1 MFEND
6 IKTISNIYIME
17 NNQKKTS
24 TNNIGMSN
32 KKLSNYEKAL
42 QHYGITGKTPN
53 QVATWM
59 RYTPTMKAVNRQTGI
74 TKSVNISRES
84 SKYSIKV
91 EEELIKRWKNDSQI
105 QVQQSFTF
113 YGKKVNNKTGKL
125 QKIPFK
131 ILAEGTRANVK
142 FNALELFRQRRLQ
155 IQADSVNVFE
165 EIEFEGEDGE
175 PIEIPK
181 GVIVEDQRLESSVSG
196 GQRKVGIK
204 GAKRHMRMRNA
215 LAYFKFGDDNQEWD
229 TKQGRCVFDYLI
241 HTYKDVS
248 GFKKTLGRGIEQAYE
263 FLNELFKDTDN
274 IDEKDPLTQGVSISQ
289 LEKFCDRFD
298 INMYAYDKTDNLIE
312 YYRCKK
318 AIDRGLGGGRKSLVF
333 VVYDDHFYPVEDEK
347 ERKSKSARAAN
358 TENFTSN
365 DIETSS
371 NKKEETKKTIIAPT
385 KEEYEQLT
393 KDNDDIIS
401 IQNKW
406 ILDYIKKNNNTIPF
420 PISSKNIKVKE
431 ATIERMIYDDKIVLT
446 KPIDPSIQKYY
457 GDKYQGQNSL
467 DVTYNIWDSMYP
479 FTINKAPFLSQT
491 NQQVAEVLNA
501 DNVKY
506 RTHLGR
512 INDNY
517 SPETIRQLLQDNKA
531 VAVDITKCYCDALYN
546 QRDKFIVF
554 NGKEVVE
561 KYDGEPL
568 TLGLYFVETDDMT
581 LFHQSNWYSRTI
593 IQLAEKE
600 GIYFEIKRQIRC
612 VDEDWDW
619 KQLGTD
625 DDGNEIVKRSL
636 DNKTLFKDYIDK
648 VIELTKQDED
658 FTITNEDDD
667 AFNVTKLVINSL
679 SGILGKTHTKI
690 KQVGLSVSL
699 NELWSDWLVP
709 EVKSNPNY
717 NPYFNEIK
725 SGEDREDRVYLYG
738 TELKTIGLSNGLPMY
753 IQILDWSN
761 EALYQLGKDIGGEIV
776 YRKTDCIVSIGGII
790 PTDKLVNYPC
800 YYTETFGKYHTE
812 KLKKAINFNYELVM
826 NTNRKVELPPLNDTW
841 NTYDFKSS
849 NEWED
854 IIRTAKER
862 GGMLIRGRA
871 GTGKSYIIHKGVET
885 GLLPESPET
894 RLAFTNRASRNIGG
908 TTIHKSMAI
917 NSNDKTNSKTLQHL
931 KSIGDV
937 FIVDEISMI
946 NSFLWNKLM
955 ILKQVTGATFIL
967 IGDHRQCPPIEKGK
981 EIDYFNHPYVK
992 HLVNYN
998 RCELTEPQRYDM
1010 KLWNWLED
1018 LYEKGIEGDEVC
1030 KKKLNINNILYRKN
1044 ICYLNNTRMNI
1055 NRLCNNYLRQ
1065 RDRRLYFI
1073 IPVPDGCKNEY
1084 ADNVYIYKEL
1094 PVMAV
1099 ANNKDYEIINSEE
1112 FWVKDFSVVEDYIIM
1127 YRDENNDDTIK
1138 IKINDFHKYF
1148 VVNYAATTHKSQGA
1162 TITKEINIFDWNMMT
1177 LDLRIAYTAVSR
1189 AKTCEQVTIF
1199 KGDYVSLDAE

>member
-1 MFEND
+1 MIYNIYMFEND

-24 TNNIGMSN
+24 TNNIGMS

-42 QHYGITGKTPN
+42 KHYGITGKTPN

-142 FNALELFRQRRLQ
+142 FNALELFRQRRLNLE
-155 IQADSVNVFE
+155 ADSINVFE
-165 EIEFEGEDGE
+165 EFEFGGEDDE
-175 PIEIPK
+175 PIEIPINA
-181 GVIVEDQRLESSVSG
+181 VIVENQRLESSVSG

-204 GAKRHMRMRNA
+204 GAKRHTRMRNV

-229 TKQGRCVFDYLI
+229 TKQGKCVFDYLI

-248 GFKKTLGRGIEQAYE
+248 GFKKTLGRDKEQAYE

-312 YYRCKK
+312 FYKCKK

-347 ERKSKSARAAN
+347 ERKSKSARAV
-358 TENFTSN
+358 TENFKSK
-365 DIETSS
+365 DIETFA
-371 NKKEETKKTIIAPT
+371 NKKDETIKTIIAPT
-385 KEEYEQLT
+385 QEEFDKLT
-393 KDNDDIIS
+393 NDNDDYIS

-406 ILDYIKKNNNTIPF
+406 IIDYIKTNNNIIPF
-420 PISSKNIKVKE
+420 PIDARNIEVKE

-457 GDKYQGQNSL
+457 GDKYQGQNTLS
-467 DVTYNIWDSMYP
+467 VTYDIWNSMYP
-479 FTINKAPFLSQT
+479 FDINGAPFLSQT

-517 SPETIRQLLQDNKA
+517 SPETIRQLLQNNEA

-612 VDEDWDW
+612 VDEDWKW
-619 KQLGTD
+619 ETFGWPVD
-625 DDGNEIVKRSL
+625 DDGNHIVEKSL
-636 DNKTLFKDYIDK
+636 DNKTLFKDYIDS
-648 VIELTKQDED
+648 VIELTEQDED
-658 FTITNEDDD
+658 FTL
-667 AFNVTKLVINSL
+667 TKLVINSL
-679 SGILGKTHTKI
+679 SGILGKTQTKV

-709 EVKSNPNY
+709 EVQSNPNY
-717 NPYFNEIK
+717 NPYLNEIK
-725 SGEDREDRVYLYG
+725 SGEDKVYLYG
-738 TELKTIGLSNGLPMY
+738 TELRKKSMSNGLPMY

-761 EALYQLGKDIGGEIV
+761 EALYQLGKDVGGEIV

-800 YYTETFGKYHTE
+800 HYTETFGKYHTE
-812 KLKKAINFNYELVM
+812 ELRKAIHFNYELVM
-826 NTNRKVELPPLNDTW
+826 NTNRKVELPPLDDNW
-841 NTYDFKSS
+841 NIYDFKSS
-849 NEWED
+849 NEWEN

-862 GGMLIRGRA
+862 GGMLISGRA

-894 RLAFTNRASRNIGG
+894 RLALTNRASRNIGG
-908 TTIHKSMAI
+908 TTINKAMAI
-917 NSNDKTNSKTLQHL
+917 NSSNKTNSKTLQHL

-967 IGDHRQCPPIEKGK
+967 IGDHRQCPPIETGK

-1018 LYEKGIEGDEVC
+1018 LYEKGIEGDEIC

-1044 ICYLNNTRMNI
+1044 ICYFNNTRMNI

-1065 RDRRLYFI
+1065 RDRRLYFVLI
-1073 IPVPDGCKNEY
+1073 APKDCENEY
-1084 ADNVYIYKEL
+1084 ADDVYIYKEL

-1099 ANNKDYEIINSEE
+1099 ANNKTYEIINSEE
-1112 FWVKDFSVVEDYIIM
+1112 FWVKEFSVVENYIIL

-1138 IKINDFHKYF
+1138 IKTIDFHKYF

-1189 AKTCEQVTIF
+1189 AKTCEQVTIN
-1199 KGDYVSLDAE
+1199 KGTYISLDAE

>member
-6 IKTISNIYIME
+6 IKTISNIYTME

-24 TNNIGMSN
+24 TNNIGMS

-105 QVQQSFTF
+105 QVQQPFTF
-113 YGKKVNNKTGKL
+113 YGKRLNKKTGKL
-125 QKIPFK
+125 QKVPFK

-165 EIEFEGEDGE
+165 EFEFGGEDGE

-181 GVIVEDQRLESSVSG
+181 GVIVEDQRVESSVSG

-204 GAKRHMRMRNA
+204 GAKRHMRMRNV

-241 HTYKDVS
+241 HTYKDVK
-248 GFKKTLGRGIEQAYE
+248 GFIKPLGRSKEQAYE

-289 LEKFCDRFD
+289 LEKFCDMFGV
-298 INMYAYDKTDNLIE
+298 NMYAYDKTDNLIE
-312 YYRCKK
+312 YYKSKK
-318 AIDRGLGGGRKSLVF
+318 VGRGEPLVF
-333 VVYDDHFYPVEDEK
+333 VVYDDHFYPVEDRA

-365 DIETSS
+365 DIETFA
-371 NKKEETKKTIIAPT
+371 NKKDETIKTIIAPT
-385 KEEYEQLT
+385 QEEFDKLT
-393 KDNDDIIS
+393 NDNDDYIS

-406 ILDYIKKNNNTIPF
+406 ILDYIKNNNNTITF

-431 ATIERMIYDDKIVLT
+431 ATIEVMIYDDKIVLT

-491 NQQVAEVLNA
+491 NKQVADVLNA

-517 SPETIRQLLQDNKA
+517 SPETIRQLLQDNEA

-554 NGKEVVE
+554 SGKEVVE

-636 DNKTLFKDYIDK
+636 DNKTLFKDYIDN

-658 FTITNEDDD
+658 FSL
-667 AFNVTKLVINSL
+667 TKLIINSL
-679 SGILGKTHTKI
+679 SGILGKTHITT

-709 EVKSNPNY
+709 EVKSNLNY
-717 NPYFNEIK
+717 NPYLNEIK
-725 SGEDREDRVYLYG
+725 SGEDKVYLYG

-761 EALYQLGKDIGGEIV
+761 EALYQLGKDVGGEIV
-776 YRKTDCIVSIGGII
+776 YRKTDCIVSIGGSI
-790 PTDKLVNYPC
+790 PTDKLVKHPC
-800 YYTETFGKYHTE
+800 HYTETFGKYHIE
-812 KLKKAINFNYELVM
+812 ELRKAIHFNYELVM
-826 NTNRKVELPPLNDTW
+826 NTNRKVELPLLDDTW

-849 NEWED
+849 NEWET

-862 GGMLIRGRA
+862 GGMLISGRA
-871 GTGKSYIIHKGVET
+871 GTGKSYIIHKGVES

-917 NSNDKTNSKTLQHL
+917 NGNDKTNSKTLQHL

-955 ILKQVTGATFIL
+955 ILKRVTGATFIL

-1010 KLWNWLED
+1010 KLWSWLED

-1044 ICYLNNTRMNI
+1044 ICYLNKTRMNI

-1065 RDRRLYFI
+1065 RDRRLYFV

-1189 AKTCEQVTIF
+1189 AKTCEQVTIN
-1199 KGDYVSLDAE
+1199 KGTYISLDAE

>member
-1 MFEND
+1 
-6 IKTISNIYIME
+6 ME
-17 NNQKKTS
+17 TNQKKTS

-32 KKLSNYEKAL
+32 KKLTDYEKAL
-42 QHYGITGKTPN
+42 RHYGITGKTPN

-59 RYTPTMKAVNRQTGI
+59 RYTPTQTLKNIKTGI
-74 TKSVNISRES
+74 TRIVGVPKES
-84 SKYSIKV
+84 SKYSNKV
-91 EEELIKRWKNDSQI
+91 EEELVNRWKNDSQI
-105 QVQQSFTF
+105 QVKQSFTF
-113 YGKKVNNKTGKL
+113 YGKRISKETGKL
-125 QKIPFK
+125 EKVRFK

-142 FNALELFRQRRLQ
+142 FNALELFNEKRLNF
-155 IQADSVNVFE
+155 QADSKGWWE
-165 EIEFEGEDGE
+165 EFEMEEEGDA

-181 GVIVEDQRLESSVSG
+181 GIIVEDQRVESSVSG

-215 LAYFKFGDDNQEWD
+215 LSYFKFGDDNQEWD

-241 HTYKDVS
+241 HTYKDTK
-248 GFKKTLGRGIEQAYE
+248 GFIKPLGRSKEQAYE

-289 LEKFCDRFD
+289 LEKFCDKFGV
-298 INMYAYDKTDNLIE
+298 NMYAYDKTDNLIE
-312 YYRCKK
+312 YYKCKK
-318 AIDRGLGGGRKSLVF
+318 VGRGEALIF
-333 VVYDDHFYPVEDEK
+333 IVYDDHFYPVEDIK
-347 ERKSKSARAAN
+347 ERNSKKGKAVN
-358 TENFTSN
+358 GDTYKSN
-365 DIETSS
+365 DIETFD
-371 NKKEETKKTIIAPT
+371 NKKDNAGQKTLKTIIAPT
-385 KEEYEQLT
+385 QEEFKKLKE
-393 KDNDDIIS
+393 DNDDYIS

-406 ILDYIKKNNNTIPF
+406 ILDYIKNNNNTITF
-420 PISSKNIKVKE
+420 PIDARNIKVDE
-431 ATIERMIYDDKIVLT
+431 ATIEVMIYDNKIVLS
-446 KPIDPSIQKYY
+446 KPIEPSIQKYY
-457 GDKYQGQNSL
+457 GDKYQGQNELSI
-467 DVTYNIWDSMYP
+467 VYNIWDSMYP

-491 NQQVAEVLNA
+491 NQQVAEALNV
-501 DNVKY
+501 DGVKY

-512 INDNY
+512 VNEEIT
-517 SPETIRQLLQDNKA
+517 PETIRQLLQNNEA
-531 VAVDITKCYCDALYN
+531 VAVDITKCYCDAIYN
-546 QRDKFIVF
+546 QRDKFIIF
-554 NGKEVVE
+554 SGKEVVE
-561 KYDGEPL
+561 NYDGKPL

-612 VDEDWDW
+612 VDEDWYW
-619 KQLGTD
+619 RKVETD
-625 DDGNEIVKRSL
+625 DDGNEKVTISL
-636 DNKTLFKDYIDK
+636 NNKTLFKDYIDK
-648 VIELTKQDED
+648 VIELTKQVED

-679 SGILGKTHTKI
+679 SGILGKTQTKT

-699 NELWSDWLVP
+699 NEIWSDWLVP

-717 NPYFNEIK
+717 NPYLNEIK
-725 SGEDREDRVYLYG
+725 SGEDKVYLYG
-738 TELKTIGLSNGLPMY
+738 TELKTNNLSNGLPMY

-826 NTNRKVELPPLNDTW
+826 NTNRKVELPPLYDTW

-854 IIRTAKER
+854 IIKTAKER
-862 GGMLIRGRA
+862 GGMLISGRA

-908 TTIHKSMAI
+908 TTINKAMAI
-917 NSNDKTNSKTLQHL
+917 NANNKTNSKTLQHL

-967 IGDHRQCPPIEKGK
+967 IGDHRQCPPIETGK

-992 HLVNYN
+992 QLVNYN

-1018 LYEKGIEGDEVC
+1018 LYEKGIEGDEIC

-1044 ICYLNNTRMNI
+1044 ICYLNNTRMYI

-1065 RDRRLYFI
+1065 RDRRLYFV

-1099 ANNKDYEIINSEE
+1099 ANNKDYNVINSEE

-1177 LDLRIAYTAVSR
+1177 NDLRIAYTAVSR
-1189 AKTCEQVTIF
+1189 AKTCEQVTIV
-1199 KGDYVSLDAE
+1199 Y